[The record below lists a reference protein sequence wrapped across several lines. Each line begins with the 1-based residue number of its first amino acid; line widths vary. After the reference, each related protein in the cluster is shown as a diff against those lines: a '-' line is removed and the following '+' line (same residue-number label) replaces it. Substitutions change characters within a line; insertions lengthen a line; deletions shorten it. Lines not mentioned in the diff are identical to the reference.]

1 MGTPVEQT
9 GCGDHSL
16 LYSESFCRLIPYS
29 RFFIHLIGGI
39 IGLVVGLIGAV
50 IGIVFGGVG
59 LLVGLVCVA
68 AVGILLA
75 PIILLLIIIF

>member
-1 MGTPVEQT
+1 MGIVTFLV
-9 GCGDHSL
+9 
-16 LYSESFCRLIPYS
+16 
-29 RFFIHLIGGI
+29 HLIGGI
-39 IGLVVGLIGAV
+39 IGLIFGLIGAV